1 MPLKPGARLA
11 TPTSACEVLVVRVP
25 STDESLT
32 CAGGAMAQDAPTGGP
47 SDAHADVQIGKRY
60 ADEQS
65 GLEVLCVKAG
75 CGPLQFGERDLVL
88 RTPKALPSS
97 D

>member
-1 MPLKPGARLA
+1 MPIKPGARLK
-11 TPTSACEVLVVRVP
+11 TPTSACEVIVVRPP
-25 STDESLT
+25 STDEALT
-32 CAGGAMAQDAPTGGP
+32 CAGGVMTADAQTGDS
-47 SDAHADVQIGKRY
+47 SDEQPDVQLGKRY

-75 CGPLQFGERDLVL
+75 RGPLQVGVRDLVM